1 MLSKLEVALLLAL
14 PAFFVLVVAFMTVDV
29 KMASSHH
36 ENRVELVSTQYISSA
51 ELIKQGRQA
60 HYSDEYVVG
69 FVLENEMQSSRV
81 SPDSF
86 RKINKMKNQKG
97 AMDFLVQYKKTFFT
111 RKIIDVDVV
120 LDSNPQF
127 KNIE

>member
-14 PAFFVLVVAFMTVDV
+14 PAFFVLVVALMTVDV

-36 ENRVELVSTQYISSA
+36 ENTVELVSTQYISSA

-86 RKINKMKNQKG
+86 RKINKMKNQKEV
-97 AMDFLVQYKKTFFT
+97 MDFLVQYKKTFFT